1 MSDNTVDNSTLKA
14 VAVPALVAAG
24 VVILVAVLVLQSD
37 WAGPPKPAG
46 ATATPG
52 APTVSGDSGDAS
64 AEGMSQSVPAEGAP
78 EWKPVGSQGLKIWD
92 VKEGEGNACP
102 PGASVTI
109 HYAGWLTNGTKFD
122 STYLNGKPATTFGL
136 GSLIKGWQEGIP
148 GMKAGGIR
156 RLLIP
161 SDLGYGAG
169 GGGGGKI
176 PGGATLIFEIKL
188 IKF

>member
-37 WAGPPKPAG
+37 WAGPPKPGGAG
-46 ATATPG
+46 ATPG
-52 APTVSGDSGDAS
+52 GPAVSGESSDAS
-64 AEGMSQSVPAEGAP
+64 AEGMSRSSPAEGAP
-78 EWKPVGSQGLKIWD
+78 EWKSLGSSGLKIWD
-92 VKEGEGNACP
+92 AKEGEGNACP
-102 PGASVTI
+102 PGATVTI
-109 HYAGWLTNGTKFD
+109 HYAGWTTAGTMFD
-122 STYLNGKPATTFGL
+122 STYLKGSPATTFPL
-136 GSLIKGWQEGIP
+136 GNLIKGWQEGIP
-148 GMKAGGIR
+148 GMKAGGVR

-161 SDLGYGAG
+161 SDLGYGARG
-169 GGGGGKI
+169 SPPSI